1 MGRIGAV
8 SAVPEL
14 ALRELAER
22 AAGRHLPR
30 LFVLSAPSGT
40 GKDTLIP
47 ELRLRGLTFSVVVT
61 YTTRERRPG
70 EVEGVDY
77 NFVSRSGFEAMR
89 ARGDLLEDAE
99 YARNLYGVPRRPVI
113 DALARGEDVL
123 LKIEV
128 QGAAIVKLKVPSTVL
143 IFLAPPNLEVVEQR
157 LHQRGASS
165 PEDLERRLRAA
176 TRELA
181 CIPGY
186 DYLVVNHPGRL
197 DEAVRRVETIILAE
211 RNRVNVRPVVL

>member
-1 MGRIGAV
+1 M
-8 SAVPEL
+8 SAVPEP
-14 ALRELAER
+14 ALSLLAER
-22 AAGRHLPR
+22 AAGRHEPR

-61 YTTRERRPG
+61 YTTRAQRPG
-70 EVEGVDY
+70 EVDGVDY
-77 NFVSRSGFEAMR
+77 NFVSRSEFEAMR

-99 YARNLYGVPRRPVI
+99 YAQNLYGVPKRPVI
-113 DALARGEDVL
+113 EALARDEDVL

-157 LHQRGASS
+157 LRGRGGSS

-197 DEAVRRVETIILAE
+197 AEAVRQVETIILAE
-211 RNRVNVRPVVL
+211 RNRVDVPPVAL

>member
-1 MGRIGAV
+1 M
-8 SAVPEL
+8 PEP
-14 ALRELAER
+14 ALSLLAER
-22 AAGRHLPR
+22 AAGRHEPR

-61 YTTRERRPG
+61 YTTRAQRPG
-70 EVEGVDY
+70 EVDGVDY
-77 NFVSRSGFEAMR
+77 NFVSRSEFEAMR

-99 YARNLYGVPRRPVI
+99 YAQNLYGVPKRPVI
-113 DALARGEDVL
+113 EALARDEDVL

-157 LHQRGASS
+157 LRGRGGSS

-197 DEAVRRVETIILAE
+197 AEAVRQVETIILAE
-211 RNRVNVRPVVL
+211 RNRVDVPPVAL

>member
-1 MGRIGAV
+1 
-8 SAVPEL
+8 VPEP
-14 ALRELAER
+14 ALSLLAER
-22 AAGRHLPR
+22 AAGRHEPR

-61 YTTRERRPG
+61 YTTRAQRPG
-70 EVEGVDY
+70 EVDGVDY
-77 NFVSRSGFEAMR
+77 NFVSRSEFEAMR

-99 YARNLYGVPRRPVI
+99 YAQNLYGVPKRPVI
-113 DALARGEDVL
+113 EALARDEDVL

-157 LHQRGASS
+157 LRGRGGSS

-197 DEAVRRVETIILAE
+197 AEAVRQVETIILAE
-211 RNRVNVRPVVL
+211 RNRVDVPPVAL

>member
-1 MGRIGAV
+1 M
-8 SAVPEL
+8 PEL
-14 ALRELAER
+14 ALKELTER
-22 AAGRHLPR
+22 AAGRHQPR
-30 LFVLSAPSGT
+30 IFVLSAPSGT

-47 ELRLRGLTFSVVVT
+47 ELRQRGLTFDVVVT
-61 YTTRERRPG
+61 YTTREKRPE
-70 EVEGVDY
+70 EVDGVDY
-77 NFVSRSGFEAMR
+77 NFVAREVFEAMR
-89 ARGDLLEDAE
+89 TRGELLEDAE
-99 YARNLYGVPRRPVI
+99 YARNLYGVPRKPVA

-143 IFLAPPNLEVVEQR
+143 IFLAPPNLSVVEER
-157 LHQRGASS
+157 LRRRGYFD
-165 PEDLERRLRAA
+165 PDDLDRRLRAA

-197 DEAVRRVETIILAE
+197 DEAVRQVETIILAE
-211 RNRVNVRPVVL
+211 RQRVNVA

>member
-1 MGRIGAV
+1 MSV
-8 SAVPEL
+8 VPNPALQEL
-14 ALRELAER
+14 SEKAT
-22 AAGRHLPR
+22 GRHHPR
-30 LFVLSAPSGT
+30 IFVLSAPPGT

-47 ELRLRGLTFSVVVT
+47 GLRERGLTFTVVVT
-61 YTTRERRPG
+61 YTTRERRAE
-70 EVEGVDY
+70 EVDGVDY
-77 NFVSRSGFEAMR
+77 NFVARDVFEAMR
-89 ARGDLLEDAE
+89 ARGELLEDAE
-99 YARNLYGVPRRPVI
+99 YARNFYGVPKKPVA
-113 DALARGEDVL
+113 DALALGEDVL

-143 IFLAPPNLEVVEQR
+143 IFLAPPDLSVVEER
-157 LHQRGASS
+157 LRRRTGSS

-197 DEAVRRVETIILAE
+197 DQAVRQVETIILAE
-211 RNRVNVRPVVL
+211 RQRVNVPLVVL